1 MRLLLLA
8 ILSFALAAPA
18 WAVQPQIW
26 KTATVD
32 EFLAGELEGM
42 LVTSSGELRPGP
54 AVEKIASFTEPF
66 VLSQVADGTGTRY
79 FGTGNDGKIYRL
91 RGKEMKLLYTAPEP
105 EIYALAFSGG
115 ALYAGSSPSGKI
127 YRVNPAS
134 GAATEFYDP
143 KEAYIW
149 AIEPLRE
156 GGFAVATGVEGKL
169 HKVTAEG
176 KGSVL
181 FDAPEYHL
189 RSIATAAGG
198 KLLVGGSGEGR
209 IYEIGPNGSG
219 RALYDSALTEISSIW
234 FDAKSGRAWASGVGN
249 VLPAAA
255 PVKSTKP
262 DAQKTATAGAT
273 DASKPQQESGEAATP
288 AVEVSFSFDS
298 SPAAASM
305 SGSEL
310 YRIEP
315 DGFVEIARKF
325 EREAIY
331 ALGGDGIGGVYVSTG
346 PNGRVYR
353 FDDNEIALIAAVPE
367 KQVVSFANDGE
378 AMIVTTTN
386 SGAVYRL
393 GGGASG
399 KGEYRS
405 SVEDTARFSR
415 FGSFEI
421 DGSGIERDAVAIS
434 FRSGN
439 SNTPD
444 ATWSEWSTSRGAR
457 GAVGAPAARYLQW
470 KIEASRPVTVRS
482 VSVAFLNRN
491 VAPVIDNLSVLEP
504 GAVIV
509 STQYP
514 GSTQVLEATNPDQN
528 GIFASLDAPRERND
542 PGKRMFRRGYRT
554 LTWKAHDD
562 NGDALRYALSFR
574 KRGTEN
580 WLPMRENIEES
591 QFNFDTSQ
599 LPDGVY
605 EVQLVAADERD
616 NPDAPSTDTKSGVE
630 FTIDNSAP
638 RIAFETASGVVTVEV
653 TDALSPIA
661 KVEYSVDAEKW
672 HRMLPVDGIAD
683 SPEETFRLERTATG
697 KQFVVIRAVD
707 AQYNVATGS
716 VDRR

>member
-8 ILSFALAAPA
+8 ILSLALAAPA
-18 WAVQPQIW
+18 WAVQPQLW

-32 EFLAGELEGM
+32 EFLTGELEGM
-42 LVTSSGELRPGP
+42 LVTSGGELRPGP
-54 AVEKIASFTEPF
+54 AVEKIASFTDPF

-79 FGTGNDGKIYRL
+79 FGTGNDGKVYRL
-91 RGKEMKLLYTAPEP
+91 RGKELKLLYTAPEP

-115 ALYAGSSPSGKI
+115 ALYVGSSPSGKI
-127 YRVNPAS
+127 YRVDPAS
-134 GAATEFYDP
+134 GAGTEFYDP

-169 HKVTAEG
+169 HKVTAAG

-189 RSIATAAGG
+189 RAIATAAGG

-209 IYEIGPNGSG
+209 IYEVGPTGSG

-249 VLPAAA
+249 VLPTAA
-255 PVKSTKP
+255 PVKSTKTE
-262 DAQKTATAGAT
+262 AQKTAAAGAT
-273 DASKPQQESGEAATP
+273 DATKEQESGEAAT
-288 AVEVSFSFDS
+288 ADVEVSFSFDS
-298 SPAAASM
+298 GPAMTST

-331 ALGGDGIGGVYVSTG
+331 ALGGDGNGGVYVSTG

-367 KQVVSFANDGE
+367 KQVVSFANDGD

-393 GGGASG
+393 GGGAAG

-405 SVEDTARFSR
+405 SVKDTARFSR
-415 FGSFEI
+415 FGSYEI
-421 DGSGIERDAVAIS
+421 DGLGIDRDALAIS

-444 ATWSEWSTSRGAR
+444 ATWSEWSSARGAR
-457 GAVGAPAARYLQW
+457 GAVAAPAARYLQW
-470 KIEASRPVTVRS
+470 KIDASRPVTVRS
-482 VSVAFLNRN
+482 VAVAFLNRN

-514 GSTQVLEATNPDQN
+514 GSTQVLEATNPDEN
-528 GIFASLDAPRERND
+528 GIFASLDVPRERND

-562 NGDALRYALSFR
+562 NGDTLRYALSFR

-580 WLPMRENIEES
+580 WLPMREDIDES

-605 EVQLVAADERD
+605 EVRLVASDERD
-616 NPDAPSTDTKSGVE
+616 NPVAASSDAKSGVE
-630 FTIDNSAP
+630 FTVDNTAP
-638 RIAFETASGVVTVEV
+638 RIAFETAGGAITVKI

-661 KVEYSVDAEKW
+661 KAEYSVDAEKW

-683 SPEETFRLERTATG
+683 SPEETFRLEQMVSE

-707 AQYNVATGS
+707 AHYNVATGS